1 MTPSRTADV
10 ANKQSNVTVALNLL
24 TAPREAFTEI
34 KQFPVKLF
42 PLLLVLAANAL
53 VLLWYFNIV
62 DYDWYIDDVL
72 ANTSLE
78 GQQLED
84 ARENMASMSQST
96 MAGFGILGSFAALT
110 AIYLLQATY
119 LSLVAALRG
128 ETLKFSHWFS
138 LVCWAGLP
146 FLLSAVGMVVT
157 ILLSPSGQLSTY
169 DLDPL
174 SLRNLGLRTNNDSL
188 QSLFNFISLP
198 MIWSTALILTA
209 YQQWL
214 HAGWLRSAAV
224 VLAPYAL
231 ILGIWAYFAL
241 T

>member
-1 MTPSRTADV
+1 MTPSPTGDTAI
-10 ANKQSNVTVALNLL
+10 KQGNITVALNLL
-24 TAPREAFTEI
+24 TAPREAFAAI
-34 KQFPVKLF
+34 KQYPAKLF
-42 PLLLVLAANAL
+42 PLLLVLASNGL
-53 VLLWYFNIV
+53 ILFWYFNIV

-72 ANTSLE
+72 AGTSLE

-96 MAGFGILGSFAALT
+96 MAAFGILGSFVGLT
-110 AIYLLQATY
+110 AIYLIQAAY

-128 ETLKFSHWFS
+128 ESLKFSHWFS

-146 FLLSAVGMVVT
+146 FLLSVVGMAVT
-157 ILLSPSGQLSTY
+157 ILLSPNGQLSAY

-174 SLRNLGLRTNNDSL
+174 SLRNLGLRTDNDSL
-188 QSLFNFISLP
+188 QSLFNSISLP
-198 MIWSTALILTA
+198 MIWSAALVLTA

-214 HAGWLRSAAV
+214 DAGWLRSAVV
-224 VLAPYAL
+224 VLAPYGL
-231 ILGIWAYFAL
+231 IFGIWAYFAL